1 MLDYQLAN
9 ISLRRRAYAPPEKV
23 RIIGV
28 AGVGPLPLGLITR
41 VPPLYVQAT
50 KIQT

>member
-1 MLDYQLAN
+1 MRDYQLTN

-23 RIIGV
+23 CVVGV
-28 AGVGPLPLGLITR
+28 AGVGPLPLDLTLRIPT
-41 VPPLYVQAT
+41 LYVQAT